1 MVLEVFATL
10 SSFFF
15 QLTNRFLFQKVLNQ
29 QVNLKIK
36 LKSILGIDEVV
47 NNLNAFIQSDAWSA
61 TELGKIYNSHYS
73 FLLVSD
79 QIRCLIKFVVEKR
92 SARTKYQSSNI
103 LDFHLINQ
111 RIISFPIN

>member
-1 MVLEVFATL
+1 MVLKVFATL

-47 NNLNAFIQSDAWSA
+47 NNLNTFIQSDAWSA

-79 QIRCLIKFVVEKR
+79 QIRCLIVEKR
-92 SARTKYQSSNI
+92 SARTKYQSSNL